1 MTRSAVYRSVCE
13 RFFFFF
19 FKSPGSSIAEV
30 MWCDP
35 FAPSCSFVWP
45 WKYVSKVEEG
55 GEGESSAGV
64 ACRPSVGLWCKR
76 ACERLPCDTPTALRQ
91 ELRHRQLTVAPELNA
106 ATHAVI
112 GLVFET
118 RPSSRRTTSFFV
130 AFSGEEPVGFMQL
143 LAPKL
148 FRNKTPTLVSYSYYV
163 YSLVC

>member
-1 MTRSAVYRSVCE
+1 MVTWHAQLCIAACE
-13 RFFFFF
+13 ILFFFSHLDVPWQ
-19 FKSPGSSIAEV
+19 KS
-30 MWCDP
+30 CDVIHLHH
-35 FAPSCSFVWP
+35 AVLLSGLGNMSARWRR
-45 WKYVSKVEEG
+45 EG
-55 GEGESSAGV
+55 GEGERSAGV

-91 ELRHRQLTVAPELNA
+91 ELRHRQLTVALELNA

-118 RPSSRRTTSFFV
+118 RPSSRRTTSFFL

-148 FRNKTPTLVSYSYYV
+148 FRNKTPTLVSYPV